1 MTDTLSLIQ
10 ATWIGRVIEITSL
23 VLILISDVDTFE
35 LRHGEV
41 WSLLTLMSS
50 LTIKFGTRLMLWR
63 KEWFEPQ
70 TWRGVMSFAM
80 PPLLMSM
87 SGCLTS
93 SSTTWWC
100 RRWEE
105 WCQRRGKEFGFPT
118 DFSCTTSYGTILM
131 LIKNV
136 GYKPVGTH
144 LVTFSYILLH
154 FKCNLKFLQTCWC
167 RIAIALIRPVLSSLN
182 CRDVM
187 FCL

>member
-100 RRWEE
+100 RRWDCGEE
-105 WCQRRGKEFGFPT
+105 GSGDREKVRHLDSQLNLVTRGKMDYWNGNYCY
-118 DFSCTTSYGTILM
+118 DLYVDKQARKARRCNSYPQIW
-131 LIKNV
+131 NYQSV
-136 GYKPVGTH
+136 TH
-144 LVTFSYILLH
+144 SLTHPLTGVTARRCY
-154 FKCNLKFLQTCWC
+154 
-167 RIAIALIRPVLSSLN
+167 RI
-182 CRDVM
+182 
-187 FCL
+187 